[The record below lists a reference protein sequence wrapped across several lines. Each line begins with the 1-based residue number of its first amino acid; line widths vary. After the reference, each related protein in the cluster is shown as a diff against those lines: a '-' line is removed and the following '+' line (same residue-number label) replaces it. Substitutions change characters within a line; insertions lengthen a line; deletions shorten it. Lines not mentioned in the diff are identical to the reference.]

1 MEVASPQPR
10 SLEEPNS
17 LLAPLVSSP
26 AAQGSCPTA
35 RATELP
41 ASPAPAE
48 EILLPKQRVWGPSPS
63 HSATRHRGKLC
74 PLLAGNSEC
83 PTGQRGTSSTQS
95 AARAGQSPAN
105 GFPPGASLV
114 IQTCEMGT
122 DGVETMSA
130 ESQLLPQADTG
141 PVPGLLEAFCGQH
154 IRDLCGLKPTG
165 TFW

>member
-1 MEVASPQPR
+1 MASPRPR

-26 AAQGSCPTA
+26 AAQGPCPTA

-48 EILLPKQRVWGPSPS
+48 EILLPKQRVWGPSPICSQVLPGS
-63 HSATRHRGKLC
+63 HSTTRRRGKLC

-83 PTGQRGTSSTQS
+83 PTGQPGTSSTQS

-105 GFPPGASLV
+105 RFPPGASLV
-114 IQTCEMGT
+114 TQTREMGT

-130 ESQLLPQADTG
+130 ESQLLPQAET
-141 PVPGLLEAFCGQH
+141 PGQFWGFW
-154 IRDLCGLKPTG
+154 KPSVANTSE
-165 TFW
+165 THVV